1 MEIKFK
7 KVHCAKD
14 LVMSILLIVA
24 GIGLY
29 FVNRGLGVVI
39 GACGLLLLLF
49 YKTGY
54 KKVGDDTLLT
64 KKALDVAS
72 SCRNSLLDYLNG
84 KDVEPEVQQSGTGG
98 VVRLEVYYNAD
109 AEVAYAQ
116 LFNFSNYSYEAATD
130 IVELRGPK
138 AGKLICKL

>member
-7 KVHCAKD
+7 KVHTAKD

-29 FVNRGLGVVI
+29 FVNQGLGVVI

>member
-1 MEIKFK
+1 METKFK
-7 KVHCAKD
+7 KVHTAKD

-29 FVNRGLGVVI
+29 FVNQGLGVVI

-84 KDVEPEVQQSGTGG
+84 KDVEPEVHQSGTGG
-98 VVRLEVYYNAD
+98 VVRLEAYYNAD

-138 AGKLICKL
+138 ADKLICKL